1 MRTLL
6 TSVTTALML
15 LVLGATA
22 AVAGPEPLP
31 ADRDSGGGRTTLL
44 DGGTDWALV
53 AGLSTAAALIVA
65 ATAVI
70 AMVTVKHRHNAAHA

>member
-1 MRTLL
+1 MRAIL
-6 TSVTTALML
+6 TSMVSALAL

-31 ADRDSGGGRTTLL
+31 AEGRRGGSRTTLL
-44 DGGTDWALV
+44 DGGTDWSLV
-53 AGLSTAAALIVA
+53 AGISTTVALVIAAA
-65 ATAVI
+65 AVT